1 MPSWVEENFIN
12 LYACI
17 EDVSVKSIHPELIEK
32 EEFFSK
38 SLSMQE
44 LDVFS
49 ARNSSVSQDSLMMM
63 EEEQKMTD
71 LTIPRDKVVLIVDD
85 ELFNRMALCQIL
97 TANNIPNFA
106 VASGDLACQRFKDAI
121 A

>member
-1 MPSWVEENFIN
+1 M
-12 LYACI
+12 
-17 EDVSVKSIHPELIEK
+17 H
-32 EEFFSK
+32 
-38 SLSMQE
+38 E
-44 LDVFS
+44 LDVSS

-63 EEEQKMTD
+63 EEEQKLTD
-71 LTIPRDKVVLIVDD
+71 LTIPSDKVVLIVDD